1 MTDGIER
8 REDAGIIEIR
18 LDRAEKKNA
27 LTGAMY
33 GEMTAALRD
42 ASSRADIGCVL
53 FTANGDAFCA
63 GNDIKDFLSGGS
75 ASAMEFIHAIA
86 AFDKP
91 IVAAVNGLAVGI
103 GTTML
108 LHCDLVYASPA
119 ARFTVPFV
127 SLGLVPEAASSLLL
141 PARTGWAKA
150 AEMFLLGQSMDAEAA
165 DRAGLITTI
174 VPADALDAHARKKAQ
189 ALVAMPPEALAAT
202 RRLVKG
208 DPATVEAAMAA
219 EEEVFAKALVGPEAR
234 EAFAAFVE
242 KRAPDFKRRV
252 I

>member
-1 MTDGIER
+1 MTDVIIL
-8 REDAGIIEIR
+8 REETGVIEIR
-18 LDRAEKKNA
+18 LDRARKKNA

-33 GEMTAALRD
+33 GEITAALRD

-53 FTANGDAFCA
+53 LTANGDTFCA
-63 GNDIKDFLSGGS
+63 GNDIKDFLGGGT

-108 LHCDLVYASPA
+108 LHCDLIYAAPA
-119 ARFTVPFV
+119 ARFAAPFA

-141 PARTGWAKA
+141 PARIGWAKA
-150 AEMFLLGQSMDAEAA
+150 AEMFLLGQPMDAEAA
-165 DRAGLITTI
+165 NLAGLITAI
-174 VPADALDAHARKKAQ
+174 VPADALDAHARGKAQ
-189 ALVAMPPEALAAT
+189 ALVAMPRQALAAT

-208 DPATVEAAMAA
+208 GPATVEAAMAA
-219 EEEVFAKALVGPEAR
+219 EEAVFATALAGPEAR
-234 EAFAAFVE
+234 EAFTAFVE
-242 KRAPDFKRRV
+242 KRAPDFKRQAT
-252 I
+252 

>member
-18 LDRAEKKNA
+18 LDRADKKNA

-33 GEMTAALRD
+33 GEMTAALRE
-42 ASSRADIGCVL
+42 ASSRPDIGCVL
-53 FTANGDAFCA
+53 LTANGDAFCA

-75 ASAMEFIHAIA
+75 APAMEFIHAIA

-127 SLGLVPEAASSLLL
+127 SIGLVPEAASSLLL
-141 PARTGWAKA
+141 PARIGWAKA
-150 AEMFLLGQSMDAEAA
+150 AEMFLLGQPMDAEAA
-165 DRAGLITTI
+165 DRAGLITAI
-174 VPADALDAHARKKAQ
+174 VPADALDTHARAKAQ

-208 DPATVEAAMAA
+208 DPATIEAAMAA
-219 EEEVFAKALVGPEAR
+219 EEEVFAKVLVGPEAR
-234 EAFAAFVE
+234 EAFTAFVE
-242 KRAPDFKRRV
+242 KRTPDFKRHV
-252 I
+252 T